1 MCLLEVS
8 LEGGRMTSWF
18 VDFLVGF
25 LGDMSEVWGW
35 EHRRRG
41 MVMEMEM
48 SIFKTVSRIANQVFR
63 GKVKF

>member
-8 LEGGRMTSWF
+8 LEEGRKTGWF

-35 EHRRRG
+35 EHLLRRREEG
-41 MVMEMEM
+41 
-48 SIFKTVSRIANQVFR
+48 R
-63 GKVKF
+63 